1 MAFKG
6 ILIFLASM
14 LLPIPTTAGI
24 NRPERAEVIEEV
36 SRFTGLGKDAVSL
49 AFNEEPAL
57 LAGMDEAVFAI
68 KVINGFCEAR
78 DTEALADLQDYALGK
93 ALDKMKDKLLP
104 QAMNGFLLAFGVYKT
119 SLEVMR
125 DYYFIP
131 KFDDKIYQ
139 AYRAARLEDLRRDDT
154 SFESKQTAFS
164 KATMQSKSG
173 YFAVKDQMYERM
185 IKAKN
190 YQREQIGEKLEKKL
204 RSQIDDFWRDRLE
217 LKLQQER
224 LQTGRNEMI
233 AALWQNRSAQVDA
246 LRARAGRAAGPEGF
260 FITQRDLPPGWKL
273 NARDKTKP
281 EEMTPRK
288 RNDGA
293 YAQTI
298 KLTPTG
304 YPEKDDRYY
313 DATGKNI
320 LSFMHNS
327 ISVSITPAIQ
337 TMPSG
342 YVFSFKEQVRESIR
356 KNQSIYLA
364 SARMLR
370 TLTENGIEAGYL
382 ALEDQADFRRGD
394 RYIAVFIK
402 GNWYVTVEI
411 YGFSLRDL
419 ERLAQDEDAR
429 NKGRGSKYILKTP
442 ANEETLTHLVK
453 AIAGKIR

>member
-6 ILIFLASM
+6 ALLFLVSM
-14 LLPIPTTAGI
+14 LVAVPAAAGI
-24 NRPERAEVIEEV
+24 DRPERAEVIEEV

-49 AFNEEPAL
+49 VFNENPDL
-57 LAGMDEAVFAI
+57 LAGMDEAVFAV
-68 KVINGFCEAR
+68 KVINSFCEAR

-93 ALDKMKDKLLP
+93 AIDKMKDKLLP

-119 SLEVMR
+119 SLEAMR
-125 DYYFIP
+125 DYYYIP
-131 KFDDKIYQ
+131 TFDSKIYQ
-139 AYRAARLEDLRRDDT
+139 AYRAARLEDLRRGDT

-164 KATMQSKSG
+164 KATTQKSSG
-173 YFAVKDQMYERM
+173 YFVVKDQMYEKM

-190 YQREQIGEKLEKKL
+190 YQKEHIGEKLERKL

-217 LKLQQER
+217 LKLQQEQ
-224 LQTGRNEMI
+224 LQAGRNEMI

-246 LRARAGRAAGPEGF
+246 LRAKAGRAAGPEGF

-273 NARDKTKP
+273 NVREKTKP

-288 RNDGA
+288 RTDGA

-304 YPEKDDRYY
+304 HAEKDGRYY
-313 DATGKNI
+313 DSTGKKI
-320 LSFMHNS
+320 LTFMHNS
-327 ISVSITPAIQ
+327 VSVAIAPAVQ
-337 TMPSG
+337 SSPTG
-342 YVFSFKEQVRESIR
+342 YVFSFKEQVKENIR
-356 KNQSIYLA
+356 KNKSDYVA
-364 SARMLR
+364 AARILG
-370 TLTENGIEAGYL
+370 TWTENGVEAGYL

-394 RYIAVFIK
+394 RYVAVFIK
-402 GNWYVTVEI
+402 GNWYVTIEI

-419 ERLAQDEDAR
+419 ERLAQDEEAR
-429 NKGRGSKYILKTP
+429 SKGRGSTYILKTP
-442 ANEETLTHLVK
+442 ASEETLVHLAR